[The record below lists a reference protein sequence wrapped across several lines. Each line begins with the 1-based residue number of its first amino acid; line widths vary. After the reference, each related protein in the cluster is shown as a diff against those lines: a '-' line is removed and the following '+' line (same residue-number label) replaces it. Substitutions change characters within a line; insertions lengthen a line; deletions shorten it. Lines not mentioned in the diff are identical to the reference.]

1 MSASIIKVANLAV
14 DFANKGVIVNTPLRG
29 VSFEVA
35 PGKTLG
41 IVGETGC
48 GKTLTGLSIL
58 NLLPPNAIR
67 RGEIWLDGHG
77 ELHSQNMAE
86 VRGVQISFIFQN
98 PHSAFNPVF
107 TIEKQLKIVAHR
119 QGLDNHHSEKIIRDR
134 LQEVGLDDI
143 DRVLK
148 SFPHQLSGGMLQR
161 CMIAMALLGTPKLL
175 IADEPTTALDST
187 IARQILT
194 LIYNLQKQ
202 YGFALILISHDV
214 GLVSDIADDIAVLY
228 AGRVVET
235 GKTDLVL
242 SDPKHPYTKGLLRA
256 IPSASVAPG
265 GLTAIP
271 GQVPANTL
279 SIVGCSFAT
288 RCNEVQS
295 SCMQDPILRI
305 IAGREVACG
314 VVTQ

>member
-1 MSASIIKVANLAV
+1 MSAPIIRVSNLAV
-14 DFANKGVIVNTPLRG
+14 DFASKGIVVNTPLRG
-29 VSFEVA
+29 VSFEVES
-35 PGKTLG
+35 GKTLG

-77 ELHSQNMAE
+77 ELNSQNMAD

-119 QGLDNHHSEKIIRDR
+119 QGLDHHQGERIIRDR
-134 LQEVGLDDI
+134 LKEVGLDDI
-143 DRVLK
+143 DRVLT

-214 GLVSDIADDIAVLY
+214 GLVSDIADNIAVLY

-235 GKTDLVL
+235 GTTNLVL
-242 SDPKHPYTKGLLRA
+242 SDPKHPYTKGLLQA
-256 IPSASVAPG
+256 IPSASVVRG

-279 SIVGCSFAT
+279 TIVGCSFAS
-288 RCNEVQS
+288 RCSQVQA
-295 SCMQDPILRI
+295 SCANDPALKE
-305 IAGREVACG
+305 IAGRNVACG
-314 VVTQ
+314 VVTR